1 MEGVPGG
8 PRDPGSAMGHGGSRG
23 HGGPRGARGP
33 AGSGVPGLG
42 LTFPFGKCGPLVSK
56 LLPVKI
62 KITNH
67 TIDLK
72 ICIFIVFRTLKITKF

>member
-8 PRDPGSAMGHGGSRG
+8 PRDRGSAVGHGGSRG
-23 HGGPRGARGP
+23 HGGPEDPRGPRGARGP

-56 LLPVKI
+56 LLLVKI
-62 KITNH
+62 KITSH
-67 TIDLK
+67 TIDQK
-72 ICIFIVFRTLKITKF
+72 ICIFIVF